1 MPSPT
6 GRRRLIAA
14 GLLLGLAASACTV
27 PGENAPPSR
36 TGAAT
41 PPEAT
46 ASTASQTPQPSLSA
60 SASPTPTVPTSAAP
74 AVPPDAPAVPTAPAP
89 STAGGLTE
97 SDIAV
102 PDGWSPT
109 ARPGS
114 PDDGFLG
121 NGTWVHA
128 TSPSHS
134 AFAAISLGCTDL
146 RAYPE
151 PAAALEGT
159 LTNADGAAGVGLVLE
174 FADAAE
180 AQAYFAEWVRQAEA
194 CLGTVTQRLALTADT
209 WVGRRNLDT
218 VWSET
223 VGVRGASVSLL
234 IVDDPDTDLAG
245 VLG

>member
-1 MPSPT
+1 MSARVG
-6 GRRRLIAA
+6 GRRRVVA
-14 GLLLGLAASACTV
+14 GLLLTGLTAPGCAVPADDAPSGPASATATRTT
-27 PGENAPPSR
+27 APATSPP
-36 TGAAT
+36 AAT
-41 PPEAT
+41 LSPSPAPSAGP
-46 ASTASQTPQPSLSA
+46 ASE
-60 SASPTPTVPTSAAP
+60 SPAA
-74 AVPPDAPAVPTAPAP
+74 PPDAPPVPTAPAP

-128 TSPSHS
+128 TSPAHS

-146 RAYPE
+146 RAYPQ

>member
-1 MPSPT
+1 MSACV
-6 GRRRLIAA
+6 GERRRVVA
-14 GLLLGLAASACTV
+14 GLLLTGLTAMGCAVPADDAPSGSSSATATRTT
-27 PGENAPPSR
+27 APATSR
-36 TGAAT
+36 PAAT
-41 PPEAT
+41 LSPSPGPSAGPASEPP
-46 ASTASQTPQPSLSA
+46 
-60 SASPTPTVPTSAAP
+60 AA
-74 AVPPDAPAVPTAPAP
+74 PPDAPPVPTAPAP

-114 PDDGFLG
+114 LDDGFLG

-128 TSPSHS
+128 TSPAHS

-146 RAYPE
+146 RSYPQ

-159 LTNADGAAGVGLVLE
+159 LTKADGAAGVGLALE

-194 CLGTVTQRLALTADT
+194 CLGTVTQRLALTPDT

-223 VGVRGASVSLL
+223 VGVRGTRVSLL
-234 IVDDPDTDLAG
+234 IVDDPDSDLAG